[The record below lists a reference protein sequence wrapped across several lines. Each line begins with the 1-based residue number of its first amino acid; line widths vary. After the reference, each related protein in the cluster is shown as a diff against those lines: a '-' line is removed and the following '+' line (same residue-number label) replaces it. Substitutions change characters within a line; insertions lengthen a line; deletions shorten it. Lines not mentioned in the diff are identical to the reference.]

1 MLNTKTFTLGNM
13 KAGPGETCSGFL
25 ELAEGRF
32 KLPTTILNGE
42 KPGKTVL
49 IMAGVHAGEYVGI
62 QAAIELSE
70 KLKINKINGTV
81 VI

>member
-1 MLNTKTFTLGNM
+1 MLNKETFILGNI
-13 KAGPGETCSGFL
+13 KAEPGERCSGFL

-32 KLPTTILNGE
+32 KLPVTILNGE

-49 IMAGVHAGEYVGI
+49 IMSGVNAGEYVGI

-70 KLKINKINGTV
+70 KLKT
-81 VI
+81 